1 MDSNTLVI
9 MVVSGLLGFFV
20 VKYFQMKKEL
30 DRNELDRE
38 MNIVFESLD
47 GIRRDIEKDVER
59 LTTKIENVE
68 NEIYSQMDKRLRSFS
83 NAIND
88 ADRRIDQIE
97 YNNINKEP
105 SLYDNVPWHYRYLW
119 YILSKGD
126 SYD

>member
-38 MNIVFESLD
+38 MSFVFESLD
-47 GIRRDIEKDVER
+47 GIRRDIEKDIER
-59 LTTKIENVE
+59 LTTKIDNVE
-68 NEIYSQMDKRLRSFS
+68 NEMYAQMDKRLRSFS
-83 NAIND
+83 NALVD

-97 YNNINKEP
+97 YNNSNKEP
-105 SLYDNVPWHYRYLW
+105 TLFDNVP
-119 YILSKGD
+119 
-126 SYD
+126 